1 MYLVASLSIYRAM
14 MMLLKPRRQ
23 GYWCA
28 AIVLPT
34 GYCCQLK
41 LHVLA
46 IQWGKEQRR
55 EAAWCCCCV
64 CAAVVVAVGCVVD
77 CERRRREQGGRES
90 KEEVKFSGGAEN
102 YLTSH
107 HFLPL
112 STLPA
117 PSLIYSLRA
126 LMKPPIN
133 PLLPTYFSDLADL
146 SHHISPIY
154 STSLLITSLIPL
166 PISTSPEAE
175 VVVRWLYLYWWSSHQ
190 QQNATNWVASL
201 SRYWKRTTG
210 KWQ

>member
-1 MYLVASLSIYRAM
+1 

-64 CAAVVVAVGCVVD
+64 CAAGVGCASVVRRLWLWI
-77 CERRRREQGGRES
+77 ERRRREQGGRES
-90 KEEVKFSGGAEN
+90 KEEVEIFCRSRELSHLPSTF
-102 YLTSH
+102 YLCLHSQH
-107 HFLPL
+107 
-112 STLPA
+112 S
-117 PSLIYSLRA
+117 SLLSLRA

-146 SHHISPIY
+146 SHHITPIY

-175 VVVRWLYLYWWSSHQ
+175 VVRRLYHLYWWSSHQ
-190 QQNATNWVASL
+190 RQNATNWVASL

>member
-1 MYLVASLSIYRAM
+1 MFLRFNEVRSSGEKQHDVVVVFVPPAL
-14 MMLLKPRRQ
+14 
-23 GYWCA
+23 
-28 AIVLPT
+28 
-34 GYCCQLK
+34 
-41 LHVLA
+41 
-46 IQWGKEQRR
+46 
-55 EAAWCCCCV
+55 
-64 CAAVVVAVGCVVD
+64 VVAVGCVVVVD

-90 KEEVKFSGGAEN
+90 KEEVKFSAGAEN
-102 YLTSH
+102 YLTSL

-166 PISTSPEAE
+166 PISQLP
-175 VVVRWLYLYWWSSHQ
+175 Q
-190 QQNATNWVASL
+190 KQ
-201 SRYWKRTTG
+201 K
-210 KWQ
+210 